1 MRAVAIGAD
10 GAISVSE
17 RPDPVPGVG
26 EVLVR
31 VRAAGMNWGDL
42 GQQQGIYPAPPGWPA
57 DIPGLEIAGEVQG
70 IGPNVYRFS
79 VGDAVMAVVGSGGQ
93 AELSVVHESLLM
105 PRPATLSWE
114 EGGGFSEAFVTAHD
128 ALMTQGR
135 LRPGERVLITGA
147 AGGVGVAAVQIAA
160 VSGAEVIASV
170 RHEDNRDNVLS
181 LGANRVI
188 DPAEAEANGPYD
200 VVIELIG
207 APNMEANLRALRV
220 GGRIVVIGAAGGTQA
235 QLDLGLLGGKRA
247 VVRGSTLRARSLAEK
262 AIATRAVEHEVL
274 PFVSRGEIRVPIAA
288 VYPLEDARTAYETF
302 TRSGRVG
309 KQVISL

>member
-1 MRAVAIGAD
+1 MRAVTISAD
-10 GAISVSE
+10 GAITVSE
-17 RPDPVPGVG
+17 HPDPVPGVG

-31 VRAAGMNWGDL
+31 VWAAGMNWGDL
-42 GQQQGIYPAPPGWPA
+42 GQQRGIYPAPPGWPV
-57 DIPGLEIAGEVQG
+57 DIPGLEIAGEVKAL
-70 IGPNVYRFS
+70 GPNAHRFS

-114 EGGGFSEAFVTAHD
+114 EAGGFSEAFVTAHD
-128 ALMTQGR
+128 ALMTQGQ
-135 LRPGERVLITGA
+135 LRPGERVLVTGA

-160 VSGAEVIASV
+160 ASGAEVVASV
-170 RHEDNRDNVLS
+170 RQQDIRDVVLS
-181 LGANRVI
+181 LGATRAV
-188 DPAEAEANGPYD
+188 DPPKAEANGPYD
-200 VVIELIG
+200 VVVELIG
-207 APNMEANLRALRV
+207 SPNLEANLRALRV

-262 AIATRAVEHEVL
+262 AIATRAVEREVL

-288 VYPLEDARTAYETF
+288 TYSLDDALTAYETF
-302 TRSGRVG
+302 TQSGRLG